1 MAMIYKEGVP
11 TVMAMKIKR
20 PDHLPPPRREK
31 DLFPASAYLLQVALM
46 CFTLETFRSACS
58 ILPISFFSLG

>member
-1 MAMIYKEGVP
+1 MFWHPSRAKSNLFPGGSK
-11 TVMAMKIKR
+11 T
-20 PDHLPPPRREK
+20 PRREK
-31 DLFPASAYLLQVALM
+31 DLFPFASAYLLQVALM